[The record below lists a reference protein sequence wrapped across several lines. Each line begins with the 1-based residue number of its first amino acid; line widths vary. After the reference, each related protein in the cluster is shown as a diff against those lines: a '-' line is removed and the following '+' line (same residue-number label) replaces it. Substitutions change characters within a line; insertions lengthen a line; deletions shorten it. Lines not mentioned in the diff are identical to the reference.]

1 MTEETKITKELK
13 CSTKDCDIDTLGD
26 KDAEICC
33 YNLPRK
39 MREFLHKDGY
49 LLEYKNTIKRDDSID
64 RMRVLYSKFFQP
76 YSVLPN
82 KKIDKVYRDAEYN
95 NWEYNRKYF
104 NTFGIIP
111 LELIPASYIPF
122 NYKNYDMN
130 LDRLTRGEIF
140 YEDDYKRIFVDY
152 NKQPDPASK
161 THFNEKGLKEYLE
174 ICLKDRLASPKAIF
188 NAFSINMMT
197 QFICVIWFF
206 IIVMMLYIV
215 FYYYRDIYS
224 YILLGITII
233 LVFAAIV
240 LKMFNI
246 LNIE

>member
-130 LDRLTRGEIF
+130 LDRLTKGEIF

-152 NKQPDPASK
+152 NKLPDPASK

-224 YILLGITII
+224 YILLAITII